1 MNPAILYITIIL
13 SLAVIGGFIA
23 SKFNQYIT
31 VGYILIG
38 LTIGSIITSI
48 THSQN
53 EIQSLAYIG
62 VALLVF
68 SSGADFSIDKIRSY
82 KNDIIKGSII
92 QVFIGSILSILIISI
107 FHIALEDAIII
118 AIALSMSSTI
128 IVTKVLK
135 DLERNYSMEGEI
147 TTAWLMLQDILA
159 IPVIIFITN
168 LTIHGGGSIA
178 IPIIIAILKSIIVL
192 IVIYYLGLIFIPY
205 ILDKIAKTEIRE
217 LMLLA
222 SVSILF
228 IIILISHF
236 VGISSIIAAFIAG
249 LIISKG
255 ILKHQV
261 TYEIKPLKDI
271 FSVFF
276 FVLIG
281 SLIPIIFL
289 IENIIYIVILAVI
302 ISFIKYIVTFTILRT
317 EKYHSLV
324 SSIISSNLYGAGEF
338 SFVIGTIAYSS
349 GLLSLYGY
357 HILLSITILTMIT
370 TPYIIKNNI
379 ELYHKSK
386 NFLKKL
392 PYIPDHIFSS
402 TPLPNI
408 TEDKKADIIIAG
420 YGRVGK
426 TIVDILKQNKIKCYV
441 IDFNKN
447 ILESNK
453 NDKIVNFIYGD
464 ADSMDIL
471 KLANIENAKILII
484 TTPSI
489 EVNYKITQIAKQLNS
504 KVKIIA
510 RSHLEK
516 HKDILKESGVEY
528 IIEAEKETALTI
540 TELLLQH
547 IGKSRREINMIL
559 NK

>member
-1 MNPAILYITIIL
+1 MNPVILYITIIL
-13 SLAVIGGFIA
+13 TLALIGGFIA

-38 LTIGSIITSI
+38 LTIGSIITSL

-68 SSGADFSIDKIRSY
+68 STGADFAIDKIQSFR
-82 KNDIIKGSII
+82 KDVLKGTILQI
-92 QVFIGSILSILIISI
+92 LIGSILSVFIISF
-107 FHIALEDAIII
+107 FHLSVQNSIII
-118 AIALSMSSTI
+118 AIALSMGSTI

-147 TTAWLMLQDILA
+147 TTAWLMLQDIFA

-168 LTIHGGGSIA
+168 LTTHGETIV

-192 IVIYYLGLIFIPY
+192 IIIYYLGLIIIPY
-205 ILDKIAKTEIRE
+205 ILDRIAKTEIRE
-217 LMLLA
+217 LMLL
-222 SVSILF
+222 SSISILF
-228 IIILISHF
+228 IIILIAHF

-281 SLIPIIFL
+281 SLVPITFL
-289 IENIIYIVILAVI
+289 IENIFYIVLIAI
-302 ISFIKYIVTFTILRT
+302 IVSFIKYVLTFIILRL

-324 SSIISSNLYGAGEF
+324 SSIISSNIYGAGEF
-338 SFVIGTIAYSS
+338 SFVIGTIAYSDK
-349 GLLSLYGY
+349 LLSLYGY
-357 HILLSITILTMIT
+357 HILLSVTILMMIT
-370 TPYIIKNNI
+370 TPYIIKNNVN
-379 ELYHKSK
+379 LYHKA
-386 NFLKKL
+386 KKL
-392 PYIPDHIFSS
+392 LQNLPFIPKSIFSN
-402 TPLPNI
+402 TPIKNI
-408 TEDKKADIIIAG
+408 EEKKNIDIIVIG

-426 TIVDILKQNKIKCYV
+426 TIIDILKKNKIKCFV

-447 ILESNK
+447 ILDLK
-453 NDKIVNFIYGD
+453 NNNIIHFIYGD
-464 ADSMDIL
+464 GDAVDIL
-471 KLANIENAKILII
+471 KLANIEYAKILII
-484 TTPSI
+484 TTPDI
-489 EVNYKITQIAKQLNS
+489 EVNYKITQIAKKLNS
-504 KVKIIA
+504 KIQIIA

-516 HKDILKESGVEY
+516 HKSILQESGVQY
-528 IIEAEKETALTI
+528 IIEAERETAFTI
-540 TELLLQH
+540 TELLLKN
-547 IGKSRREINMIL
+547 IGKTQREIDMIL